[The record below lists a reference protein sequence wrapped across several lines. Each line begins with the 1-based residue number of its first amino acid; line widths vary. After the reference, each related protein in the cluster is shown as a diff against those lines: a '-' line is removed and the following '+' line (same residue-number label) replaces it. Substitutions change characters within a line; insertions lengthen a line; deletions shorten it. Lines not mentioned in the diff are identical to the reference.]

1 MDKKKMRIKDIA
13 RLAGVSVG
21 TVDRV
26 IHKRG
31 KVSEEALEKVL
42 ETLHNIDYKPNLI
55 ARTLGSKKNYRIAVL
70 IPDPSLDEYWHQS
83 FLGVNQ
89 AENEWAQYDFRLEA
103 FFFDLYDRSSF
114 KKVAEAAYK
123 SKPDGILIS
132 PVFYHEALPFFELF
146 KSSNIPYVLFNTNIP
161 EVQPL
166 SFIGQNL
173 VDSGK
178 VGAELLHLQQHNTGT
193 FALLHINESS
203 LNSIHLL
210 EKEKGFKA
218 YFKENDLNVSV
229 QVLDLNNKEESS
241 VEKEI
246 EKLLQDP
253 ELRGILVSTSKGAS
267 LVSSLLQT
275 HGKGSIRL
283 VGYDLL
289 KDNIHYLKA
298 GLIDFLINQ
307 NPKRQA
313 FLGISYL
320 ANYLLLKKEPPQQD
334 LFPLEIITKQNLKSY
349 LESGIH

>member
-1 MDKKKMRIKDIA
+1 MEKKNIRIKDIA

-42 ETLHNIDYKPNLI
+42 KTLHDIDYKPNLI

-70 IPDPSLDEYWHQS
+70 IPDPSLDEYWQQS
-83 FLGVNQ
+83 FLGVKQ
-89 AENEWAQYDFRLEA
+89 GENEWAQYDFQIEA

-114 KKVAEAAYK
+114 KKVAKAVYA
-123 SKPDGILIS
+123 SNPDGILVS
-132 PVFYHEALPFFELF
+132 PVFYHEALPFFRLF
-146 KSSNIPYVLFNTNIP
+146 SSGNIPYVLFNTNIP
-161 EVQPL
+161 EAKAL

-173 VDSGK
+173 VESGK
-178 VGAELLHLQQHNTGT
+178 VGAELLHLQQHKTGT

-210 EKEKGFKA
+210 EKEKGFQE
-218 YFKENDLNVSV
+218 YFKENKLDVRV
-229 QVLDLNNKEESS
+229 QVLNLNKKEESS
-241 VEKEI
+241 VEKKI

-267 LVSSLLQT
+267 LVSALLQA
-275 HGKGSIRL
+275 HGKGDIRL

-289 KDNIHYLKA
+289 EDNIQYLKA

-334 LFPLEIITKQNLKSY
+334 LFPLEIITRQNLRSY